1 MNSSLPESIGKAIR
15 ELAEGEEIPD
25 NTTLAELSGLSPVEM
40 KLFREVWDDLNPERR
55 IQTISRLSELAE
67 DNLELNFDTI
77 FRYCLSDYEEDIRC
91 MAIEGLWENEDTS
104 LIDPFIKLLEE
115 DESDKVQSA
124 AAIALGKYAVLAELG
139 KLRSENTEKVQEALL
154 GAIDDRNKSIEVI
167 RRVLES
173 AAPLSMPDIQEAI
186 NDAYY
191 SHDPGLTISAI
202 YSMGKSC
209 NLLWLPVLLNEMEN
223 DDPEIR
229 YEAAGACGELEDE
242 RAVPALIK
250 LANGDDDIDVQ
261 MAAIQSLGKIGDLS
275 ARECLKLCLESHNN
289 AVKEAAEE
297 ALQNTDA
304 SDDPLSFRM

>member
-1 MNSSLPESIGKAIR
+1 MDPSLSEPIGKAIR
-15 ELAEGEEIPD
+15 ELDEGKEIPG
-25 NTTLAELSGLSPVEM
+25 NTTLSELSGLSPVDME
-40 KLFREVWDDLNPERR
+40 LFREVWDELNAERR
-55 IQTISRLSELAE
+55 IQIISRLTELAE

-77 FRYCLSDYEEDIRC
+77 FSYCLSDPEEDIRS

-104 LIDPFIKLLEE
+104 LIDPLIKLLEE

-124 AAIALGKYAVLAELG
+124 AAIALGKYSTLAELG
-139 KLRSENTEKVQEALL
+139 KLRNENTEKVLEALL
-154 GAIDDRNKSIEVI
+154 GAIDDRNKSTEVI

-173 AAPLSMPDIQEAI
+173 AAPLSTPDVQEAI

-191 SHDPGLTISAI
+191 SNDPGLRISAI
-202 YSMGKSC
+202 YSMGKSYDSS
-209 NLLWLPVLLNEMEN
+209 WLPILIEEMGN

-242 RAVPALIK
+242 RAVPSLIK
-250 LANGDDDIDVQ
+250 LANEDDDIDVR
-261 MAAIQSLGKIGDLS
+261 MAAIQSLGKISGLS
-275 ARECLKLCLESHNN
+275 ARECLKLCLESHND

-297 ALQNTDA
+297 ALLNIDA

>member
-1 MNSSLPESIGKAIR
+1 MDSSLSESVGKAIR
-15 ELAEGEEIPD
+15 ELTEAEEIPD
-25 NTTLAELSGLSPVEM
+25 NTTLTELSGLNPVEM
-40 KLFREVWDDLNPERR
+40 KLFGEAWDEFNTERR
-55 IQTISRLSELAE
+55 IQTISRLTELAE
-67 DNLELNFDTI
+67 DNLELNFDPI
-77 FRYCLSDYEEDIRC
+77 FRYCLTDPEEDIRS

-104 LIDPFIKLLEE
+104 LIDPFITLLEE

-139 KLRSENTEKVQEALL
+139 KLRNETAVKVQEALL
-154 GAIDDRNKSIEVI
+154 GAIDDRNKSTEVI

-173 AAPLSMPDIQEAI
+173 AAPLCIPDIQEAI
-186 NDAYY
+186 HDAYN
-191 SHDPGLTISAI
+191 SNDPGLIISSI

-209 NLLWLPVLLNEMEN
+209 NLSWLPILLKETEN

-250 LANGDDDIDVQ
+250 LANGDDDIDVR
-261 MAAIQSLGKIGDLS
+261 MAAIQSLGKIGSLS
-275 ARECLKLCLESHNN
+275 ARECLKLCLESHND

-297 ALQNTDA
+297 ALQNIDA
-304 SDDPLSFRM
+304 ADDPLSFRM